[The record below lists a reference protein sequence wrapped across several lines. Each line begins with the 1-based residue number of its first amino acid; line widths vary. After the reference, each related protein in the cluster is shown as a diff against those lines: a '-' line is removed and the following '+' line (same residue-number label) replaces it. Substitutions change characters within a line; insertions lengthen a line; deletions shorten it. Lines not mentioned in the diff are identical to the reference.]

1 MVLEGLEHGTAR
13 FVGVGAVREA
23 AVLGEMEDL
32 LEIAGNLLG
41 LHVEGA
47 EALDAWSVDDIR
59 GKRRVESGRRSV
71 QRGRRKVERG
81 KRIVKRYHFGEGGGV
96 HAHVM
101 GIGELGGAEVDAWH
115 ETVDEGGLP
124 HPTIAAEYGDLV
136 FKQRTEVVDALSRL
150 SGDLPTLVADGLVEV
165 DHRLLITSFILV
177 EQVGLI
183 EDEHYWHVVG
193 LGRRQEAV
201 DERGAGLRVG
211 HSDHQE
217 GLIYIGRNDMA
228 LLGEVDALADD
239 VVAAIL
245 DRRDKAPI
253 KLYPV
258 AHGHRVSRAN
268 ALQSE
273 ISLYLTIKQLA
284 IVCLDGVPTA
294 CVFYDKTFQLI
305 ES

>member
-1 MVLEGLEHGTAR
+1 MVLEGLEHSTAR

-23 AVLGEMEDL
+23 AVLGEMEDI

-47 EALDAWSVDDIR
+47 KALDAWSVDDIR
-59 GKRRVESGRRSV
+59 GKR
-71 QRGRRKVERG
+71 KVERG
-81 KRIVKRYHFGEGGGV
+81 KRNHLGEGGGV

-101 GIGELGGAEVDAWH
+101 GIGELGGAEVDTRH
-115 ETVDEGGLP
+115 EAVDEGGLP
-124 HPTIAAEYGDLV
+124 HPTIAAEHGDLV
-136 FKQRTEVVDALSRL
+136 FEQRTEVVDALSRL
-150 SGDLPTLVADGLVEV
+150 SGDLPTLVTDGLVEV

-183 EDEHYWHVVG
+183 EDEHYRHTVG
-193 LGRRQEAV
+193 LGRRQEAI

-211 HSDHQE
+211 HGDHQE
-217 GLIYIGRNDMA
+217 GLIHIGGDDMT

-239 VVAAIL
+239 VVAAVL

-273 ISLYLTIKQLA
+273 ITLYLTIKQLA

-294 CVFYDKTFQLI
+294 CVLYDKTLHI
-305 ES
+305 MK